1 MQGSLAQQI
10 ALTTYGNAY
19 LSGVPGVDWKVFFP
33 SNSTF
38 SFCEYVRFV
47 DRGVGEAGAEDT
59 PYAAEPVAWFEK
71 LSRNGVSRL
80 RLACGLLP
88 GEQYPRWFN
97 EAVTPNGSDIWDARW
112 ELGDQNRPDR
122 MIWRVTYARAKT
134 DNLSMQPPPVDL
146 ADLQRRFAASLMAS
160 GDLARRHGMDWFAKA
175 FDNGRA
181 ALDGKPIDAV
191 GYDLAPDAILTPDA
205 RRLLAAVQAS
215 WVFGGMG
222 SWNDVGFEGADRE
235 IYLRSSQELY
245 RALNEA
251 VIVAANVCSP
261 SRGGSPIL

>member
-1 MQGSLAQQI
+1 MQASLAQQI

-19 LSGVPGVDWKVFFP
+19 LSDVPGVDWKVFFP

-47 DRGVGEAGAEDT
+47 DRGAREAGAEDA

-97 EAVTPNGSDIWDARW
+97 EAVTPNRSDIWDARW
-112 ELGDQNRPDR
+112 ELGDRNRPDR
-122 MIWRVTYARAKT
+122 MIWRVTYARAKI
-134 DNLSMQPPPVDL
+134 DQLSMQPSPVDL
-146 ADLQRRFAASLMAS
+146 ADLQRRFAASLMES

-191 GYDLAPDAILTPDA
+191 GYDLAPDAILTPDT

-215 WVFGGMG
+215 W
-222 SWNDVGFEGADRE
+222 NDVGFYGADRE
-235 IYLRSSQELY
+235 IYLQSSQELY

-261 SRGGSPIL
+261 SCGGSPIL